1 MKTLNKGFSLVELLV
16 VIAIIGVLA
25 AVGVT
30 TYQGY
35 IQSAKEG
42 NVASNHNALVAYMT
56 AEVSRCQLG
65 SGSFAGSD
73 GTMDSDITDGAAVSC
88 QSLEADDVAMALAN
102 YVISVATYENPN
114 TGATYD
120 TDTIYYANTT
130 DYTLSDTS
138 TYGDAN
144 ASVSDETDC
153 DLSTIQACPDGGTVG
168 TAITGTAVSTR
179 CDTDAEFGNIYI
191 LSDTTDPG
199 ADYIVI
205 QSCQNPD
212 DGADGLLVTNAI
224 EISR

>member
-42 NVASNHNALVAYMT
+42 NVATNHNALVAYMT

-65 SGSFAGSD
+65 SGVFAGSD
-73 GTMDSDITDGAAVSC
+73 GTITGSNLSDEVSC
-88 QSLEADDVAMALAN
+88 QNLEANDVADALQN
-102 YVISVATYENPN
+102 YVINVAAYENPN
-114 TGATYD
+114 FGTTYTSASVLSANDD
-120 TDTIYYANTT
+120 TDESDVTHTIR
-130 DYTLSDTS
+130 DSD
-138 TYGDAN
+138 DA
-144 ASVSDETDC
+144 AC
-153 DLSTIQACPDGGTVG
+153 DLSTIQSCPDGSTTSGDIDG
-168 TAITGTAVSTR
+168 AAVATR
-179 CDTDAEFGNIYI
+179 CETDDQFGNIYI
-191 LSDTTDPG
+191 LSDQIDPG

-212 DGADGLLVTNAI
+212 DGADGMLVTNAI